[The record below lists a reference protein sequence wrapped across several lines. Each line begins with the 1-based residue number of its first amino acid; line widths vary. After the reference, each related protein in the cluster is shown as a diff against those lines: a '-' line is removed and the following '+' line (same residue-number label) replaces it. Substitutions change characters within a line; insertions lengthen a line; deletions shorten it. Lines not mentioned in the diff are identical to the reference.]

1 MTAAPEALEPEVARR
16 KLVAAARR
24 VNRMWALTVFGS
36 AAFCLFWVLLG
47 VAACV
52 AGEWVV
58 GAICLVPAIPLG
70 YNVARFLPRTPEV
83 PRSWFAPSV
92 EDEQLLQ
99 DWLAAHAGGWRP
111 EVALAAD
118 VRVEVVDGQL
128 VLGLPLIACLRVE
141 EIAVLVKDARDL
153 HEPDSHPAV
162 ARADGLVR
170 RGVPGRHL
178 ALQRARE
185 AWAQAVR
192 SRHDDRWQRAVA
204 AATTVDEAQQIL
216 QQWLDPALE
225 QGLWHADALSALR
238 DFLDGW
244 ESVGADVWG
253 GPRLGPNDARD
264 ALPVIAAYERE
275 IIERTLRGVP
285 HETEPISW
293 DDHARVVDVAVW
305 RRQLSTGLEA
315 AERATG
321 TTQPAT
327 LDAVL
332 TLLDEGWGASIA
344 AVLVPATPR
353 MWSPTTRSRRG
364 SPRSRSRHRRRS
376 RRCCC
381 GRPWLW
387 PSPTL
392 GSPRP
397 SGPGRTAPCS
407 WTARP
412 TRSTSG
418 HWRSTPSRA
427 RPASPT
433 NWPVYAPCWRLRG
446 ST

>member
-1 MTAAPEALEPEVARR
+1 MTDAPEALEPEVARR

-24 VNRMWALTVFGS
+24 VNRMWALTVYGS
-36 AAFCLFWVLLG
+36 AAFCLFWLLLG

-70 YNVARFLPRTPEV
+70 YNVARFLPRTPEI

-118 VRVEVVDGQL
+118 VRVEVAEGRL
-128 VLGLPLIACLRVE
+128 VLGLPLIACLRAE

-153 HEPDSHPAV
+153 HEPDTHPAV

-192 SRHDDRWQRAVA
+192 SRYDDRWPRAVA

-216 QQWLDPALE
+216 QQWLDPALD
-225 QGLWHADALSALR
+225 QGKWHADAFSALR
-238 DFLDGW
+238 AFLDGW

-253 GPRLGPNDARD
+253 GPRLGPNDARVV
-264 ALPVIAAYERE
+264 LPVVAAYERE

-293 DDHARVVDVAVW
+293 DDHARVVDVALW
-305 RRQLSTGLEA
+305 RRQLSAGLEA

-332 TLLDEGWGASIA
+332 TLLDGGWGASIA
-344 AVLVPATPR
+344 AVLRPCDSAADAESDG
-353 MWSPTTRSRRG
+353 SPTGADGS
-364 SPRSRSRHRRRS
+364 SPRSRSRRRRRS
-376 RRCCC
+376 RRCC
-381 GRPWLW
+381 
-387 PSPTL
+387 
-392 GSPRP
+392 
-397 SGPGRTAPCS
+397 
-407 WTARP
+407 
-412 TRSTSG
+412 
-418 HWRSTPSRA
+418 
-427 RPASPT
+427 
-433 NWPVYAPCWRLRG
+433 
-446 ST
+446 